1 MKPSGDRLYEGESD
15 ETQKVE
21 RPSCVR
27 FENWSMEFLVLAR
40 LRGTPPEPQGNR
52 LRAVYEAHGE
62 LAISQHLDTRNQPIY
77 AWRGRSAGKLAWRP
91 EAVMMCKSLV

>member
-27 FENWSMEFLVLAR
+27 FENWSMEFLVLAS
-40 LRGTPPEPQGNR
+40 LRGTPSEAQGNR
-52 LRAVYEAHGE
+52 LHAVHEVHGA

-77 AWRGRSAGKLAWRP
+77 AWAG
-91 EAVMMCKSLV
+91 

>member
-1 MKPSGDRLYEGESD
+1 VKPSGDRLYEGESD
-15 ETQKVE
+15 EAQKVE

-40 LRGTPPEPQGNR
+40 LSSEPAEPKGNR
-52 LRAVYEAHGE
+52 LCAVYEAHGA

-77 AWRGRSAGKLAWRP
+77 AWAG
-91 EAVMMCKSLV
+91 

>member
-15 ETQKVE
+15 EAQKVE

-27 FENWSMEFLVLAR
+27 FENWSMEFLVLAS
-40 LRGTPPEPQGNR
+40 LRSVPPEAQGNR
-52 LRAVYEAHGE
+52 LRAVHEAHGV

-77 AWRGRSAGKLAWRP
+77 AWAG
-91 EAVMMCKSLV
+91 

>member
-27 FENWSMEFLVLAR
+27 FENWSMEFLVLAS
-40 LRGTPPEPQGNR
+40 LRGTPSEAQGNR
-52 LRAVYEAHGE
+52 
-62 LAISQHLDTRNQPIY
+62 
-77 AWRGRSAGKLAWRP
+77 
-91 EAVMMCKSLV
+91 

>member
-15 ETQKVE
+15 EAQKVE

-27 FENWSMEFLVLAR
+27 FENWSMEFLVLAS
-40 LRGTPPEPQGNR
+40 LRSVPPEAQGNR
-52 LRAVYEAHGE
+52 LRAVYEAHGV

-77 AWRGRSAGKLAWRP
+77 AWAGRSAGKLAWRP

>member
-15 ETQKVE
+15 EAQKVE

-52 LRAVYEAHGE
+52 LSAVYEGHGA
-62 LAISQHLDTRNQPIY
+62 LAISQHLNTRNQPIY
-77 AWRGRSAGKLAWRP
+77 AWAG
-91 EAVMMCKSLV
+91 